1 MKKSIYKITNLINGK
16 VYIGQSK
23 NVKRRIKEHQQ
34 QYASNSISKI
44 RNAINKYGIQN
55 FKVEI
60 LEKDIENYN
69 EREMYW
75 ISYYNSTD
83 SNCGYNITDGGED
96 PPIMSGEE
104 SYFAKLSDEE
114 VLAIIQ
120 DIRSGLP
127 YKEIERKHNVTEP
140 YLVKLNK
147 GEVRKFADVSYPIVR
162 HINEKIELNKIN
174 IIIDALRNTTKS
186 SLQIAKEY
194 NVGVS
199 TVDDINNGVCPNCP
213 KNIQYP
219 IREKYSRISK
229 QQMNELISDIK
240 DNKLKFSDIEAK
252 YKVSKTFVNR
262 VNNGK
267 SHKIINETYPLRK
280 SSQRVY

>member
-16 VYIGQSK
+16 VYIGQTK
-23 NVKRRIKEHQQ
+23 DIKRRINEHQK
-34 QYASNSISKI
+34 QYASSRVSKI

-55 FKVEI
+55 FKIEI

-83 SNCGYNITDGGED
+83 NSCGYNITIGGED

-104 SYFAKLSDEE
+104 SCFTKLSNKE

-120 DIRSGLP
+120 DIKSGLP
-127 YKEIERKHNVTEP
+127 YKEIEERYHVTEP

-147 GEVRKFADVSYPIVR
+147 GEVRAFPNISYPIVK
-162 HINEKIELNKIN
+162 HSNERIEQDKIN
-174 IIIDALRNTTKS
+174 IIIDVLKNTTKS

-194 NVGVS
+194 NIGVS
-199 TVDDINNGVCPNCP
+199 TIDDINDGKCPNCP
-213 KNIQYP
+213 KDIQYP
-219 IREKYSRISK
+219 IREKYCRISK

-240 DNKLKFSDIEAK
+240 DNKLKFSDIESK
-252 YKVSKTFVNR
+252 YKVSKSFVNR

-267 SHKIINETYPLRK
+267 THRIKDETYPLRK